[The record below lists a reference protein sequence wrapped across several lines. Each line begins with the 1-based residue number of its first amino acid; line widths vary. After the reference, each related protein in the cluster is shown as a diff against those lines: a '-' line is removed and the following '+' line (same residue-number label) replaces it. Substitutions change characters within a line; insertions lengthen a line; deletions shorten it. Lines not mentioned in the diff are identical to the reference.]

1 MSTSIDINSLA
12 SKVKF
17 TLRPNGNLGL
27 GIINPTSTLHV
38 KDDIKLGYGGTGAG
52 EVYLTASKY
61 DSNGTTRKIDL
72 KISTEDSNDPGD
84 IILNPGASSNDT
96 GTIYLN
102 SKVKMLN
109 SNFEIIRSDSG
120 NIPTG
125 KGLFYITDITNG
137 ALSTAPFHFPEKDYD
152 RIITVS
158 FTPGPNT
165 FGSGTASVR
174 MAIQSSI
181 GNNYYTRVYNLRD
194 QGPYWTGSIIVPAGL
209 KWYCHINTGDEGFV
223 TSYAI
228 YERKFGY

>member
-27 GIINPTSTLHV
+27 GIIHPTSTLHV
-38 KDDIKLGYGGTGAG
+38 KDDIKLGYGSPNAG

-72 KISTEDSNDPGD
+72 KINTEDSDSPGD
-84 IILNPGASSNDT
+84 IILNPGTASNNDT

-109 SNFEIIRSDSG
+109 SNFETPIRADTT
-120 NIPTG
+120 NTPAAN
-125 KGLFYITDITNG
+125 GLFYITDNS
-137 ALSTAPFHFPEKDYD
+137 LSTNPFYFPEKDYD

-158 FTPGPNT
+158 FTPAQNQGA
-165 FGSGTASVR
+165 GTTSVR

-181 GNNYYTRVYNLRD
+181 GSPYYTRIYHATEE
-194 QGPYWTGSIIVPAGL
+194 GPYWTGSIIVPAGL
-209 KWYCHINTGDEGFV
+209 KWFCLIHADGLQ